1 MREQIRQAR
10 RQAGLTQAQL
20 AEQLGVAQS
29 GISRIESGER
39 PVTVE
44 MLQAIAEAL
53 GVEPAKLLGP
63 GERAA

>member
-20 AEQLGVAQS
+20 AGRLGVAQS
-29 GISRIESGER
+29 GISRIERGER

-53 GVEPAKLLGP
+53 EVEPAQLLDP
-63 GERAA
+63 GESAA